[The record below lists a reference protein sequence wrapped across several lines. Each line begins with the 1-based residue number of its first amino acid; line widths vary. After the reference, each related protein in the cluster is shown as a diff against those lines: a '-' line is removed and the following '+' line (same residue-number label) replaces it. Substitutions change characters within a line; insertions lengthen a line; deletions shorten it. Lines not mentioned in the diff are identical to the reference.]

1 MKKIEAIIRPHKVDE
16 VKNALVDAGIK
27 GMTIAEVRGIG
38 RQKGQTEV
46 YRGAEYQIDFIPKIK
61 LEVIVADNKLD
72 DAVSAIIEA
81 AKTGQIGDGK
91 LFISTIDDVI
101 RVRTE
106 ERGESALS

>member
-1 MKKIEAIIRPHKVDE
+1 MKKIEAVIRPHKADD
-16 VKNALVDAGIK
+16 VKNALVEAGIK
-27 GMTIAEVRGIG
+27 GMTISEVRGIG

-61 LEVIVADNKLD
+61 LEVIVADDKLD
-72 DAVSAIIEA
+72 AAVSAIIDA

-91 LFISTIDDVI
+91 LFISSIDEAI

-106 ERGESALS
+106 ERGESALT